1 MTKECAICGAEFEAK
16 GRAKMCSDL
25 CRKLNRQAYMSAYQ
39 PKRRE
44 YNRLWMRRYREMLGK
59 DEVNYRQKELRDSKK
74 QVNTFE
80 GLNYAERQKQRTLEL
95 VGRVQI

>member
-1 MTKECAICGAEFEAK
+1 MTKQCAICGAEFEAK
-16 GRAKMCSDL
+16 SSRAMLCSDL

-44 YNRLWMRRYREMLGK
+44 YNRLWMRRYREALGK
-59 DEVNYRQKELRDSKK
+59 DEVNRRQRDARKPK
-74 QVNTFE
+74 TDTII
-80 GLNYAERQKQRTLEL
+80 GLDYAERQKQRTLEL